1 MEEHLAHNLDGL
13 CLDTLRLWCLAYSHV
28 RANGHHSHWVLRS
41 FEVREIC
48 LLELVSPRMQ
58 ASQQTLQI
66 VLIQSGSAIISRRAK
81 VRDSLLGHKRLIG
94 VSPPTETEKQK
105 KG

>member
-1 MEEHLAHNLDGL
+1 MLEPMGTIMIPIG
-13 CLDTLRLWCLAYSHV
+13 CYV
-28 RANGHHSHWVLRS
+28 QRA

-58 ASQQTLQI
+58 ASQQTLQT

-94 VSPPTETEKQK
+94 VSPPKTEKQTT
-105 KG
+105 GIYGALPTDMGGHNHDGVGNCIS